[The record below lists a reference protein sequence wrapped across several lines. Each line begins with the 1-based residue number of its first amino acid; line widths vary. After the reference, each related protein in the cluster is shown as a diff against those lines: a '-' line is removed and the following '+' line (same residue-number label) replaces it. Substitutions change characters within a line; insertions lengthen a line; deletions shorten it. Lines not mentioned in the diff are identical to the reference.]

1 MAENDNKFP
10 PPPHG
15 MPYQYP
21 GGPWPSV
28 FPHHKKEDGKW
39 PRPPM
44 PWHND
49 TEPVVGVYPWENCCE
64 DQDPC
69 MCVTS
74 ADVEKWDGT
83 HNVVSA
89 NSAYWGGEYD
99 DSWKNSAALWQGA
112 SETVKT
118 HSAYW
123 DSAWSIAS
131 GYDPNALDPIISIL
145 SGTSAFLRTYSGELE
160 VQTKEWIKGNGTA
173 KNPIQLSQA
182 AVDRLKNVQELI
194 TQLYGGAIDE
204 KTRKWLKT
212 NDLDEFVEWLKAID
226 ALMFMVDP
234 NMIDYTSII
243 EQMDKDITSPSAS
256 ILGASGGGI
265 FIQLNKIWAILRNME
280 HWVVETTRETVA
292 QWGDSADKWN
302 WTWDA
307 VNTSADRWNK
317 TAESASFWNSACNI
331 VGDHYENWNE
341 TYNIVNNSSVNWNS
355 AYSAVVN
362 SGGYWNSAYN
372 VVNNSSVY
380 WNSAYSAIVNSA
392 QSWNETYNIINNS
405 SQYWNNVYSAYINSA
420 SYWNSAYTNI
430 TEIENNS
437 ANIWNEVYNIVSAN
451 SGEWGSQ
458 DTSWKTSAEKW
469 EASYSAVA
477 KNSAFWASGSHETWK
492 YEADMTPQNAAQF
505 NAPGVFYYNE
515 N

>member
-1 MAENDNKFP
+1 MAENDNKIP
-10 PPPHG
+10 PTPPG

-49 TEPVVGVYPWENCCE
+49 TEPVIGVYPWENCCE

-99 DSWKNSAALWQGA
+99 DSWKNSAALWQGS

-145 SGTSAFLRTYSGELE
+145 SGTSAFLRTYEGELE
-160 VQTKEWIKGNGTA
+160 VHTKEWITGNGTS
-173 KNPIQLSQA
+173 KNPIQLSQV

-194 TQLYGGAIDE
+194 TQLYGGSIDE

-212 NDLDEFVEWLKAID
+212 NDLDEFEEWLKALD

-234 NMIDYTSII
+234 NMIDYASII
-243 EQMDKDITSPSAS
+243 QQMDKEITSAS

-292 QWGDSADKWN
+292 QWSDSADKWN

-341 TYNIVNNSSVNWNS
+341 TYNIVNNSS
-355 AYSAVVN
+355 
-362 SGGYWNSAYN
+362 
-372 VVNNSSVY
+372 
-380 WNSAYSAIVNSA
+380 
-392 QSWNETYNIINNS
+392 Q
-405 SQYWNNVYSAYINSA
+405 
-420 SYWNSAYTNI
+420 YWNSAYTNI

-437 ANIWNEVYNIVSAN
+437 AKIWNDVYGVVSTN

-458 DTSWKTSAEKW
+458 DTSWKNSAEKW

-492 YEADMTPQNAAQF
+492 YEAAMTPQNAAQF